1 VVLLLLHVLLLLW
14 QVLLQPGLM
23 WRVTAGVGVDFAASW
38 AADPAGC
45 LSQYQ
50 PRCCD
55 DSLLDD
61 QPRLFLLFLLAG
73 GWRRVETVAEAEQS
87 LPSSLLQLY
96 PPRWLQRRGLVLWW
110 SAA

>member
-1 VVLLLLHVLLLLW
+1 MVLLLLHVLLLLW
-14 QVLLQPGLM
+14 QVLPQPGLK
-23 WRVTAGVGVDFAASW
+23 RVTTAGVGVDFAASW
-38 AADPAGC
+38 AADPAGR
-45 LSQYQ
+45 LFQYQ

-73 GWRRVETVAEAEQS
+73 GWSVETVAEVEQS